1 MIKEQVINTLTL
13 GNVSVTET
21 EYCGDKV
28 AVMASDGIYHWCD
41 LCGKAE
47 VACTHDHRYAYD
59 TDARL
64 YGTDAETGKRRQLT
78 PEEAYWYIYDGQSD
92 EFGNVCENARTPEV
106 RIEGAAT
113 LHSCLRRGA
122 SRSASA
128 GRPSVRGAAAP
139 DRLISQSHNKVIE
152 QRPHR
157 SDFFNGTAHHRA
169 KQNTKTMGPDASAS
183 GLRFRRQ
190 LKVRRPQGT
199 RITAAMSRGM
209 KSWWSSMNMEAMR
222 NSMAM
227 MPMIGRSQPTSV
239 TPPVPAGE

>member
-1 MIKEQVINTLTL
+1 MWVPNPSGRPLRPNGSKIEAKYQLRSYRN
-13 GNVSVTET
+13 
-21 EYCGDKV
+21 C
-28 AVMASDGIYHWCD
+28 
-41 LCGKAE
+41 
-47 VACTHDHRYAYD
+47 
-59 TDARL
+59 TDASHIL
-64 YGTDAETGKRRQLT
+64 QVSKAVG
-78 PEEAYWYIYDGQSD
+78 
-92 EFGNVCENARTPEV
+92 FARAPEV

-113 LHSCLRRGA
+113 LLSCLRRGA
-122 SRSASA
+122 SRSTSA

-139 DRLISQSHNKVIE
+139 DRLISQSHNKIIE

-157 SDFFNGTAHHRA
+157 SDFLNCTAHHHAER
-169 KQNTKTMGPDASAS
+169 NVKTMGPDALAS

-239 TPPVPAGE
+239 TPPVPAG

>member
-1 MIKEQVINTLTL
+1 MWVPNSSGRPLRPNGSKMEAKYQLRSYRN
-13 GNVSVTET
+13 
-21 EYCGDKV
+21 C
-28 AVMASDGIYHWCD
+28 
-41 LCGKAE
+41 
-47 VACTHDHRYAYD
+47 
-59 TDARL
+59 TDASHIL
-64 YGTDAETGKRRQLT
+64 QVSKAVG
-78 PEEAYWYIYDGQSD
+78 
-92 EFGNVCENARTPEV
+92 FARAPEV

-113 LHSCLRRGA
+113 LLSCLRRGA
-122 SRSASA
+122 SRSTSA

-139 DRLISQSHNKVIE
+139 DRLISQSHNKIIE

-157 SDFFNGTAHHRA
+157 SDFLNCTAHHHAER
-169 KQNTKTMGPDASAS
+169 NVKTMGPDALAS

-239 TPPVPAGE
+239 TPPVPAG